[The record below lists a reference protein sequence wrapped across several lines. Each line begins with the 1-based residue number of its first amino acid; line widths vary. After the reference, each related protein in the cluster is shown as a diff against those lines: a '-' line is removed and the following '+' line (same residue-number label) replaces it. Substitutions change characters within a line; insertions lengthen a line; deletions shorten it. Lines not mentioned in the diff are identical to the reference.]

1 MTLAAIPYYTFPKIG
16 PFNTFGFFVAAGVL
30 VGAVVG
36 KRHLD
41 RSGIDGEPFYRFAW
55 VAAVSGIVGARLAYV
70 ISNFG
75 DYTSNPLRAFALWEG
90 GLSFSGGLI
99 LAAVVAP
106 FWVRRTRMAA
116 RPFLDAAALGLSV
129 GLGIG
134 RWGCISVGEHFGGPT
149 KFFLGVRF
157 LGGFGPGGVADVR
170 EPTLGDKG
178 PTVVK
183 DLVFHNTALYEMLFC
198 FALFGFLVWLR
209 RRKPA
214 AGTLAGVAAV
224 LYGTGRFL
232 LDLLRVN
239 DNRTLGLTGAQWLC
253 VALVGLGAWYL
264 VRIRRVPAKAVEEP
278 GETSAPAEPEPEDR
292 VPDSPEPVDLRAEPD
307 DEPDEEPDEEPT
319 EPAEDEEP
327 EPRDEAAQTEPRP

>member
-16 PFNTFGFFVAAGVL
+16 PFNTFGLFVAAGVL

-41 RSGIDGEPFYRFAW
+41 RTGIDGEPFYRFAW
-55 VAAVSGIVGARLAYV
+55 VAAVCGIVGARLAYV

-75 DYTSNPLRAFALWEG
+75 DYASNPLRVFALWEG
-90 GLSFSGGLI
+90 GLSFSGGLV

-106 FWVRRTRMAA
+106 FWVRRAKMPA
-116 RPFLDAAALGLSV
+116 RPFLDGAALGLSV
-129 GLGIG
+129 GLGVG

-157 LGGFGPGGVADVR
+157 LGGFGSGGAADVR
-170 EPTLGDKG
+170 EPTLGDNG

-183 DLVFHNTALYEMLFC
+183 NLVFHNTAVYEMLFC
-198 FALFGFLVWLR
+198 FALFGFLLWLR
-209 RRKPA
+209 RRRPA

-224 LYGTGRFL
+224 VYGTGRFL
-232 LDLLRVN
+232 LDALRLN

-253 VALVGLGAWYL
+253 IVLVGLGAWYL
-264 VRIRRVPAKAVEEP
+264 VRIRRVPAKDVEVPETEEQDVEVEESPPAADTPPGTAGANGAELAPAEDAEAVKASSAADDGVEEP
-278 GETSAPAEPEPEDR
+278 
-292 VPDSPEPVDLRAEPD
+292 V
-307 DEPDEEPDEEPT
+307 
-319 EPAEDEEP
+319 
-327 EPRDEAAQTEPRP
+327 AQTEPRP